1 MKTEHFKAEYVTG
14 IDGFCII
21 NETESAYAINPDGPF
36 YLYANKDEVTQSAI
50 NWIVENLNKLAEHN
64 AKKDVV
70 S

>member
-1 MKTEHFKAEYVTG
+1 MKTEHFTSEYVSQIEAFIVTA
-14 IDGFCII
+14 
-21 NETESAYAINPDGPF
+21 ETSEGKKVHTQLF
-36 YLYANKDEVTQSAI
+36 LYSKKDEISQAAV